1 MTSLKETFTK
11 AKSENRAVLIAYL
24 PAGFP
29 SLDGSIQIINEM
41 FKNGVDVIEVGV
53 PYSDPLMDGP
63 VIQEAVD
70 IALNHKTGIKE
81 VMHVVKKVSENNKPV
96 LTMSYWSP
104 IEKWGIKKYV
114 DEFKNSGGNGVI
126 TPDLPP
132 DESDEWIDETDK
144 QHVDRVFVVAPST
157 SEERLKLVSSKVT
170 GFVYAASLMGVTGTR
185 NQISQS
191 AETLVTRLRKVTDL
205 PVAVGLGVSTPEQA
219 KQVAKYADGVIV
231 GSAFIKLI
239 LQTKDLSK
247 SVGAIGQL
255 AKDLARSMHRN

>member
-1 MTSLKETFTK
+1 MQSKIDFDYQ
-11 AKSENRAVLIAYL
+11 IARL
-24 PAGFP
+24 RIDEASKNARLTRQHG
-29 SLDGSIQIINEM
+29 IITIN
-41 FKNGVDVIEVGV
+41 
-53 PYSDPLMDGP
+53 
-63 VIQEAVD
+63 
-70 IALNHKTGIKE
+70 LNHMLDTERWQEEYLRISAAMDLPGYPEAASMIY
-81 VMHVVKKVSENNKPV
+81 N
-96 LTMSYWSP
+96 YWY
-104 IEKWGIKKYV
+104 KLRVKKYV
-114 DEFKNSGGNGVI
+114 EEFKNSGGNGVI

-144 QHVDRVFVVAPST
+144 QHIDRVFVVAPST